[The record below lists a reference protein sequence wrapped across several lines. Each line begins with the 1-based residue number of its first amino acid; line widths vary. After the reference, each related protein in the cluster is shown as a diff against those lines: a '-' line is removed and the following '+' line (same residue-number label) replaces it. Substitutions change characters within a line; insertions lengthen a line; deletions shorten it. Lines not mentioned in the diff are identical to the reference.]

1 MQKFVLKVCLKKLNC
16 SYDELLRESGIP
28 ELSDRRKILG
38 LMYLYKAAN
47 GLMTVPDGIVVPRLC
62 AHNTR
67 LSSQVTFVQP
77 FARTNTYHHSFFPS
91 IISLWNSLPKSVVT
105 VPSVMSFKHN
115 LSSYIN

>member
-1 MQKFVLKVCLKKLNC
+1 MELHVVTMSFSVKVEYQN
-16 SYDELLRESGIP
+16 SQIAENFM
-28 ELSDRRKILG
+28 
-38 LMYLYKAAN
+38 MYLYKAAN

-91 IISLWNSLPKSVVT
+91 IISLWNSLPKSVIT
-105 VPSVMSFKHN
+105 VPSAMSFKHN
-115 LSSYIN
+115 LSSYISNNN